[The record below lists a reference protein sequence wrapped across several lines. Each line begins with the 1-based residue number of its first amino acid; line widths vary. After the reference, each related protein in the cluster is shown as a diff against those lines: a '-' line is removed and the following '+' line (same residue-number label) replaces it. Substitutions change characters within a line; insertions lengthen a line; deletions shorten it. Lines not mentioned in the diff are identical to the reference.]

1 MTQKAVAY
9 DGSDCTTGHG
19 CATNVKINGGSAN
32 VIIGSKGVARKD
44 DPLEDHTID
53 KPTLGLPYPP
63 EPLCID
69 HPNQKVNEGSA
80 SVFVNDRP
88 IARVGDSVDIGG
100 KIEEGFTSVVAGG

>member
-1 MTQKAVAY
+1 MPSVATN
-9 DGSDCTTGHG
+9 GSACTTGHG
-19 CATNVKINGGSAN
+19 CDTTVKINGGSAN

-63 EPLCID
+63 PPLCID

-88 IARVGDSVDIGG
+88 IARVGDSVDVGG
-100 KIEEGFTSVVAGG
+100 EITEGESSVVGGG

>member
-1 MTQKAVAY
+1 MPSVATN
-9 DGSDCTTGHG
+9 GSACTTGHG
-19 CATNVKINGGSAN
+19 CDTTVKINGGSAN

-80 SVFVNDRP
+80 TVFVNDRP
-88 IARVGDSVDIGG
+88 IARVGDSVDISGE
-100 KIEEGFTSVVAGG
+100 ITEGESSVVAGG

>member
-19 CATNVKINGGSAN
+19 CATNTTVNGGSSN
-32 VIIGSKGVARKD
+32 VIVGNKGVARKV
-44 DPLEDHTID
+44 DPLSDHTID
-53 KPTLGLPYPP
+53 KPTLGLPFPP
-63 EPLCID
+63 PPLCID

-88 IARVGDSVDIGG
+88 IARVGDSVDISG
-100 KIEEGFTSVVAGG
+100 KIEEGSISVVAGD